1 MWLRS
6 MRPNG
11 PRVRVGLPAALSRPS
26 SRTAASHDEQSRAR
40 VGVAIWR
47 LTEASSGKSVP
58 VPNTK
63 PKLKTEQVDLITQ
76 CMVFLERDGATVAAI
91 SPVQIQAG
99 NVRESFK
106 LVWAIICRYEIDI
119 LAPCV
124 GTCARPRNFDP
135 TAVEPGARQAAGLA
149 G

>member
-47 LTEASSGKSVP
+47 LTEASSGNSVP

-76 CMVFLERDGATVAAI
+76 CMVFLERDRRCHLAI
-91 SPVQIQAG
+91 ANPS
-99 NVRESFK
+99 R
-106 LVWAIICRYEIDI
+106 
-119 LAPCV
+119 
-124 GTCARPRNFDP
+124 
-135 TAVEPGARQAAGLA
+135 
-149 G
+149 